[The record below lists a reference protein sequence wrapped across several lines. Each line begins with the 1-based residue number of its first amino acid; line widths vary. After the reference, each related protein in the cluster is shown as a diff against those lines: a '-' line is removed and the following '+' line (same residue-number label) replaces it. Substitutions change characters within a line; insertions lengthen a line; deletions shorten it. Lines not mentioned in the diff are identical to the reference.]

1 MSTLT
6 TSSPAATKRALT
18 VIFFIMLMDIVGLS
32 ILSPIAPFVV
42 QRYSNDALNVT
53 LLTVIYAAAQFL
65 AAPFLGKLSDRIGRR
80 PVLVWSVI
88 GSALGYFLFGVGGA
102 LWVLFLSRLIDGLT
116 GGNLSTAMAYIAD
129 VSSPE
134 ERAKNFILVGMSY
147 GLGFVLGPALSS
159 LLSPISVEAPM
170 FAAAGLAL
178 LQAVAA
184 IFFLPESLPAG
195 RREHGQLN
203 LGDLN
208 PFGAIGQ
215 MARKPGLAW
224 LFTIEALFNFA
235 FNGVVAILGVYVVQK
250 YGVEPWQ
257 LGLFFVVSGIA
268 NIIVQSSL
276 ARFLTP
282 RLGEKN
288 LSILSLLGQALCNI
302 AFVFT
307 TSVGWL
313 YPLSLVRQGVTSF
326 IWGALGALISNK
338 VSDREQGI
346 LAGVNAALSS
356 LMAVIGPLWAGA
368 MYDHVSPESTL
379 IASAVIL
386 LLAALMLTTVK
397 ATTLQSVDSVP
408 VAHPNA

>member
-1 MSTLT
+1 MS
-6 TSSPAATKRALT
+6 SQSPSQNPAASKRSLG

-32 ILSPIAPFVV
+32 ILGPIAPFVV
-42 QRYSNDALNVT
+42 QRYSSDALNVT

-88 GSALGYFLFGVGGA
+88 GSAFGYFLFGIGGA
-102 LWVLFLSRLIDGLT
+102 LWVLFLSRLIDGIT

-129 VSSPE
+129 VSAPE

-147 GLGFVLGPALSS
+147 GLGFVIGPALSS
-159 LLSPISVEAPM
+159 LLSPISVDAPM

-178 LQAVAA
+178 LQAVAV
-184 IFFLPESLPAG
+184 IFFLPESLPLE
-195 RREHGQLN
+195 RRETGSLKFS
-203 LGDLN
+203 DLN
-208 PFGAIGQ
+208 PLGAIGY

-224 LFTIEALFNFA
+224 LFTVEALFNFA
-235 FNGVVAILGVYVVQK
+235 FNGVVAILGIYIIQK

-276 ARFLTP
+276 ARYLTP
-282 RLGEKN
+282 KLGEKN
-288 LSILSLLGQALCNI
+288 LSILSLLGQAASNI

-307 TSVGWL
+307 TSAGWL
-313 YPLSLVRQGVTSF
+313 YPLSLLRQGVTSF

-338 VSDREQGI
+338 VSDREQGV

-356 LMAVIGPLWAGA
+356 LMAVVGPLWAGA
-368 MYDHVSPESTL
+368 MYDHVSPESTMWFSAALL
-379 IASAVIL
+379 I
-386 LLAALMLTTVK
+386 LAALMLARVK
-397 ATTLQSVDSVP
+397 TAANNPIQAPQFTE
-408 VAHPNA
+408 A